1 MRLLILPA
9 TLAAVTLAIVG
20 QQPITSNSSNASTQ
34 TTTKKSGTTSSNC
47 PDIDD
52 LRRNVAQLSGENQR
66 LKKRVADLE
75 RERLVTPIQE
85 QLEKEEQRGEA
96 LQHHLFEIAE
106 KEGPLSTRMD
116 QIAQQLSPE
125 AIERSLV
132 GVGSLHPE
140 DAREDIRR
148 RLTNEKA
155 RIQTQLDLLKQ
166 DQRRTQASLVTTDA
180 AIQRLKQ
187 KLLEAQRPD

>member
-20 QQPITSNSSNASTQ
+20 QQPSTPNASNASTQ
-34 TTTKKSGTTSSNC
+34 RTKKSEAAPSNC
-47 PDIDD
+47 GDVDQ
-52 LRRNVAQLSGENQR
+52 LRKNVAQLTGENQL

-75 RERLVTPIQE
+75 RERSVATIQE

-96 LQHHLFEIAE
+96 LQHHLFEISE

-125 AIERSLV
+125 AIERGLA
-132 GVGSLHPE
+132 GVGSVHPE
-140 DAREDIRR
+140 EAREDIRR
-148 RLTNEKA
+148 RLTSEKN
-155 RIQTQLDLLKQ
+155 RIQTQIDLLKQ
-166 DQRRTQASLVTTDA
+166 DQRRTQASLATTDA

-187 KLLEAQRPD
+187 KLLEAQRPQ